1 MANRAFNEFIQS
13 GEVPIVNLNGFDR
26 QDPTSIGEIDFYPPE
41 RMFSIS
47 TQYDDETDIETP
59 FSFWCKGKKFT
70 IEEGYKVVTIPDVT
84 GLYYCYFDND
94 GELQYANATDP
105 IPEEVFTEYALVG
118 LVYWNSENQSYI
130 VSDERHG
137 ITMDGITHNYLP
149 QTRGAVYAEGAEPIG
164 FTAGTSTYTSIS
176 EGKGYDEDI
185 LYTFNETTDIPF
197 LYKSGGPL
205 EWTVTD
211 PDNSYGFTDGGT
223 SCKWNKLD
231 ETSGTWSLAEADAD
245 TDVQITF
252 FVALPEVSHE
262 GYYKIIGQS
271 AYPNKGSAREA
282 IKTEIEKLETYGL
295 PSLEIV
301 FLYAVIYKKN
311 GNLVTQ
317 DDGALYYDLRGYRAK
332 TSGPTIVSAANVPTN
347 PTNFGNRLNPTD
359 TDVQKALETISQAPT
374 TLFTVTSAY
383 ETEEVIDL
391 TNGNG
396 ANGGTSALWGNP
408 ISYIGSN
415 EYEFAANR
423 IQIFVNGTLL
433 MKGQT
438 IKWVSSTS
446 VKFLIPL
453 EPGDQFVVLQ

>member
-26 QDPTSIGEIDFYPPE
+26 QDEHSMGFIDFDE
-41 RMFSIS
+41 TNRTFSIEP
-47 TQYDDETDIETP
+47 YDEEDGFFPLT
-59 FSFWCKGKKFT
+59 FWCKGKKFSLDSAYY
-70 IEEGYKVVTIPDVT
+70 EVTIPEIT

-94 GELQYANATDP
+94 GVLQYTSADN
-105 IPEEVFTEYALVG
+105 IPDEIFTEYALVG
-118 LVYWNSENQSYI
+118 FVYWNSENQSYI
-130 VSDERHG
+130 AGDERHG
-137 ITMDGITHNYLP
+137 ITMDGVTHKYLH
-149 QTRGAVYAEGAEPIG
+149 QTRGAVYAEGTEPVG
-164 FTAGTSTYTSIS
+164 FTAGTTNYTSIS

-185 LYTFNETTDIPF
+185 LHTFNEMTTIPF

-211 PDNSYGFTDGGT
+211 PDTKYGFTDGGS

-231 ETSGTWSLAEADAD
+231 PESGEWSLAEADAD
-245 TDVQITF
+245 TDVQLTF
-252 FVALPEVSHE
+252 FVAIPSTYGES
-262 GYYKIIGQS
+262 YYKIIGQS
-271 AYPNKGSAREA
+271 AYPNKGAARNA

-295 PSLEIV
+295 PSLEVV

-317 DDGALYYDLRGYRAK
+317 DDGTLYYDLRGYRAT
-332 TSGPTIVSAANVPTN
+332 TSGPTVVSASNIPTD

-374 TLFTVTSAY
+374 TLFTVISAY

-396 ANGGTSALWGNP
+396 ANGGASSLWGDT
-408 ISYIGSN
+408 ITYIGSN

-423 IQIFVNGTLL
+423 IQFFVNGTLL
-433 MKGQT
+433 LKGQT
-438 IKWVSSTS
+438 VEWVSSTT
-446 VKFLIPL
+446 VKFWIPL
-453 EPGDQFVVLQ
+453 EPGDQFVVIQ